1 MSLTEAGQDK
11 GDDQLEFGGWMMSS
25 TTMTIAGRE
34 PPWSSA
40 FTFISH

>member
-11 GDDQLEFGGWMMSS
+11 GDGQLEFSGRMMSS
-25 TTMTIAGRE
+25 ATMTIAGRE
-34 PPWSSA
+34 PPWS